1 MVRKRSG
8 EFVEKSHKKRNVW
21 LFVPTILLLLLLAIC
36 TVFGDEIYT
45 WITPEVPVQRAERV
59 MDEDGVEYVCVP
71 KCAVTEEHTI
81 YVVTSEQGF
90 SRTIYR
96 IREMVIE
103 YMQNENMITE
113 VLVVTK
119 IPSGSFIVTESEKAD
134 GLCDG
139 DKVLI
144 RKARK

>member
-1 MVRKRSG
+1 M
-8 EFVEKSHKKRNVW
+8 HKKPNLW
-21 LFVPTILLLLLLAIC
+21 LCVPTILLFLLLVIC
-36 TVFGDEIYT
+36 TVFGDKIYAG
-45 WITPEVPVQRAERV
+45 ITPEVPVQRAENV
-59 MDEDGVEYVCVP
+59 MNEDGEEYVCVP
-71 KCAVTEEHTI
+71 KGAVTEENTI
-81 YVVTSEQGF
+81 YVVASEQGF

-113 VLVVTK
+113 ILVVTK
-119 IPSGSFIVTESEKAD
+119 IPSGSFIVTEPEKAD

-144 RKARK
+144 RKAGK